1 MASQRDVPGVTRGIV
16 PLLRS
21 KGVLAFSEG
30 ANGAF
35 TSPQVPLLFN
45 WSDAASG
52 SSIVYLNHPS
62 GYGLQAEDGMGLS
75 LTDTVTLKG
84 FDQALIFV
92 SAPCAPYY
100 QAVHIVRD
108 RCGGQAFRGDNGG
121 PQDVQQ
127 AQANIASAQQLFPN
141 AKIVGSTLD
150 NFVSALY
157 RHAYGT
163 QALPVVTS
171 EIGVS
176 SRS

>member
-75 LTDTVTLKG
+75 LTDSVTLKG

-92 SAPCAPYY
+92 SARALSDTSCPEPHCLTETVA
-100 QAVHIVRD
+100 AD
-108 RCGGQAFRGDNGG
+108 R
-121 PQDVQQ
+121 
-127 AQANIASAQQLFPN
+127 LFVATMAGRRMRSRRRP
-141 AKIVGSTLD
+141 
-150 NFVSALY
+150 
-157 RHAYGT
+157 
-163 QALPVVTS
+163 TS
-171 EIGVS
+171 RARSSS
-176 SRS
+176 SRTQRLLARRSTILFQLSTGTRTGRRHCRS

>member
-1 MASQRDVPGVTRGIV
+1 MP
-16 PLLRS
+16 
-21 KGVLAFSEG
+21 
-30 ANGAF
+30 
-35 TSPQVPLLFN
+35 
-45 WSDAASG
+45 
-52 SSIVYLNHPS
+52 
-62 GYGLQAEDGMGLS
+62 
-75 LTDTVTLKG
+75 
-84 FDQALIFV
+84 
-92 SAPCAPYY
+92 PCAPYH
-100 QAVHIVRD
+100 QLSGPRLSDKD